1 MSNLPE
7 HNVLLYKG
15 QNKILNISMLG
26 VLGKEDL
33 SGDSLTF
40 SVYELGEETAI
51 ITKTTDDIAEI
62 EIVASDILVKFL
74 PADSSSLSTKRYYYN
89 LWHTDS
95 LGDIVPALTGF
106 FKISLAVPN
115 ITNKIRNI
123 LDEAGE
129 LRLHQLKD
137 QIFPLTTLNSLNVDR
152 ARIMDVQGVWKLSD
166 VTHDLVNY
174 YTGGTFEAT
183 SGKINL
189 GTPLLSLLSD
199 VRVDYIWE
207 SGISDKAIEDL
218 LEDSKVWAEGY
229 TQETFEYNMEDTNA
243 GKALEALAISK
254 TIIECII
261 TINGANAAQLGY
273 NFRLGDFEVQTKLW
287 GEGMIA
293 GEIFKLYKE
302 RLMMDQ
308 QVTGRAIYFKFPSK
322 TYKQYPLQTLLNNS
336 QGGT

>member
-15 QNKILNISMLG
+15 QNKVLNISMLG
-26 VLGKEDL
+26 GLGKEDL
-33 SGDSLTF
+33 SGDSLIF
-40 SVYELGEETAI
+40 SVYEIGTETAI
-51 ITKTTDDIAEI
+51 ITKTTDDPAEI
-62 EIVASDILVKFL
+62 EIVASDILVKFV
-74 PADSSSLSTKRYYYN
+74 PTDSSSLTAKRYYFN
-89 LWHTDS
+89 LWHTDV

-106 FKISLAVPN
+106 FKISIAAPN
-115 ITNKIRNI
+115 ILSKIRNI

-137 QIFPLTTLNSLNVDR
+137 QVFPPTTLLSVTVDR
-152 ARIMDVQGVWKLSD
+152 ARIMDVQGVWVLSD
-166 VTHDLVNY
+166 VTHEETNY
-174 YTGGTFEAT
+174 YTGGTFTAVN
-183 SGKINL
+183 GKINL
-189 GTPLLSLLSD
+189 STSLPNLLSD

-218 LEDSKVWAEGY
+218 LADSQVWAEGY
-229 TQETFEYNMEDTNA
+229 TQETFEYNMETTNA
-243 GKALEALAISK
+243 GRSLESLAISK

-322 TYKQYPLQTLLNNS
+322 TYKQYPLQTLLDSS